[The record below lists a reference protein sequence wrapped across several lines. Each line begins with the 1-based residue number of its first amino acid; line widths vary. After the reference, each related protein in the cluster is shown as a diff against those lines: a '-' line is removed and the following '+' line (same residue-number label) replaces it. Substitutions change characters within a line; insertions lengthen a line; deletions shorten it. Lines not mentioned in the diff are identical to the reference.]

1 MKSNNQQIEKNNE
14 EMKRKQFTYRGKTI
28 DELKKLDVR
37 EFARYLESRKRRSV
51 LRQFHEIEKFISRA
65 KIKNN
70 RNKPIRT
77 HQREITIV
85 PQMVGM
91 KIYVHNGKNFV
102 LTEIKEEMLGHT
114 LGEFALTRARVKHG
128 KTGIGAT
135 KGTKHKAKK

>member
-1 MKSNNQQIEKNNE
+1 MKTNKSQTEKNDE
-14 EMKRKQFTYRGKTI
+14 EMKRKQFTYRGKTL

-37 EFARYLESRKRRSV
+37 EFARYLKSRKRRSV

-65 KIKNN
+65 KTKDK

-77 HQREITIV
+77 HKREIIIV
-85 PQMVGM
+85 PEMVGM
-91 KIYVHNGKNFV
+91 KIYVHNGRNFV

-114 LGEFALTRARVKHG
+114 LGEFSLTRARVKHG